1 MTGAAREKDQAD
13 YDLERVME
21 MFDTALTSNDE
32 RVVNALRSLL
42 MIVALTNPED
52 GNKIAGTG
60 RNRGP
65 LRQMQ
70 DDIHNLIRSVNRL
83 ESDLQNIKFGART
96 EQTKHL
102 NPWSPDPYNH
112 RPPTTFNPY
121 YGTRTTDNTATS
133 TLPADFFKKINGG
146 II

>member
-1 MTGAAREKDQAD
+1 MGAAREKDQAD

-21 MFDTALTSNDE
+21 MFDTALTSKDE

-42 MIVALTNPED
+42 MIVALTDPED
-52 GNKIAGTG
+52 GNKNSA

-83 ESDLQNIKFGART
+83 ESELQNMKFDANRLK
-96 EQTKHL
+96 QL
-102 NPWSPDPYNH
+102 NPWTPDPYGH
-112 RPPTTFNPY
+112 RPPTTSPY
-121 YGTRTTDNTATS
+121 YKTWTTDHTS
-133 TLPADFFKKINGG
+133 SSTSLSTDFLKKVNGG
-146 II
+146 IS